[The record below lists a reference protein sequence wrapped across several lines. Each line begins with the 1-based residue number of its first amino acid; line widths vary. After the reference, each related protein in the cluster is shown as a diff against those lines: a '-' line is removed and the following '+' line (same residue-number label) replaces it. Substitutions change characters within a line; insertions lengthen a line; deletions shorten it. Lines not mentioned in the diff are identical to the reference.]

1 MSAVLDAGEGGFRAK
16 LRRANRSGAEIAVI
30 VGEAEAAAG
39 EVSIKP
45 LRADRPQCTVAR
57 SALKDAVAAWLP
69 APAAGGPEQT

>member
-1 MSAVLDAGEGGFRAK
+1 VLDAGEGGFRAK
-16 LRRANRSGAEIAVI
+16 LRRANRSGAEVAVI

-57 SALKDAVAAWLP
+57 SALKGAIADWI
-69 APAAGGPEQT
+69 PAAAGSGQA